1 MRRNLF
7 YLILLFLLVLLFF
20 YKIFAGNVLLPAD
33 LSLRIQ
39 PWRSYSHSLF
49 PDFQKVYNPLLDV
62 TLYFYPW
69 RVLLEQ
75 SLRAGFIPLWS
86 SYNFCGQPFLA
97 NMASAC
103 LYPFNWPLLFL
114 SAHILMTINIIL
126 HFLLTS
132 IFTYFFLL
140 SLGVRKIS
148 ALLGAIIWTFSG
160 PMVAW
165 AEYQTPIAS
174 MCWLPLSLLL
184 FQLFLKKGNFLFA
197 VLSSLP
203 LALSLLAGHTQFALY
218 GWFTFFCFACFRIFS
233 EKRYKSGFLALFISL
248 LLGFLLSSPQ
258 LLPSFELSARSH
270 RSLGTSFSDLLATAM
285 PLDHLYTFLVPDFY
299 GNPVDYDYRGAF
311 NYVELCGYFGILP
324 FFLLP
329 FALKKRKESIFFLS
343 LSFLAILFALR
354 TPLLKIFIYLP
365 VFKFLAAPARDLYIV
380 SFSFAVL
387 SALGMDNLPE
397 KKSRLPLLILFILL
411 LLFALGLSQ
420 KGVEIGFPSLRATL
434 SFLFISILSLV
445 LLNLKKEHALVALAI
460 VDMFAFSMRFNPATS
475 PKMLFPS
482 VPIAE
487 QLKSIS
493 EKGRFLALPGA
504 RDPLDTL
511 LPNCNILLNLREV
524 QGGDSL
530 YPLRSLLFVQQINQ
544 TDERSNA
551 LYVKNPSSPLID
563 LMGVRFIFSSK
574 DRSIKENENSLPLFY
589 LVGETINVRNIRE
602 AIEKLHLASKEK
614 AVLEGGERLEG
625 RKLEYS
631 IRILEERSGKLRLY
645 VKSNE
650 KAYLIISET
659 FYPGWR
665 GFVDGK
671 EEEIV
676 PANLLFKAL
685 LLPKGEH
692 EVLLCYRPFSYK
704 VGLYLSLF
712 ALSFIV
718 SSLLFK
724 VRGKKDKPLK
734 GKL

>member
-1 MRRNLF
+1 
-7 YLILLFLLVLLFF
+7 
-20 YKIFAGNVLLPAD
+20 
-33 LSLRIQ
+33 
-39 PWRSYSHSLF
+39 
-49 PDFQKVYNPLLDV
+49 
-62 TLYFYPW
+62 
-69 RVLLEQ
+69 
-75 SLRAGFIPLWS
+75 
-86 SYNFCGQPFLA
+86 
-97 NMASAC
+97 MASAC
-103 LYPFNWPLLFL
+103 FYPFNWLLLFL
-114 SAHILMTINIIL
+114 PAHILMTINIFF

-132 IFTYFFLL
+132 IFAYFFLL

-165 AEYQTPIAS
+165 AEYQTPISS

-184 FQLFLKKGNFLFA
+184 FQLFLKKENFLFA
-197 VLSSLP
+197 ILSSLP
-203 LALSLLAGHTQFALY
+203 LALSVLAGHTQFALY
-218 GWFTFFCFACFRIFS
+218 GWFLFLCFACFRIFS
-233 EKRYKSGFLALFISL
+233 EKKYKSGFLALLTSL
-248 LLGFLLSSPQ
+248 LLGFLLSLPQ

-270 RSLGTSFSDLLATAM
+270 RSLGSSFSDLLATAM

-329 FALKKRKESIFFLS
+329 FALKKRKESLFFLS
-343 LSFLAILFALR
+343 LSILALLFALR
-354 TPLLKIFIYLP
+354 TPLLKIFLYLP

-380 SFSFAVL
+380 SFPFATL

-397 KKSRLPLLILFILL
+397 KKSRPPLLIFFILL

-420 KGVEIGFPSLRATL
+420 KAAEIGFPFLRAIL
-434 SFLFISILSLV
+434 FFLLISILSL
-445 LLNLKKEHALVALAI
+445 LFLNLKREYALVALAI
-460 VDMFAFSMRFNPATS
+460 VDMFVFGIRFNPAIP

-487 QLKSIS
+487 QLKNIS
-493 EKGRFLALPGA
+493 DKGRFLALPGA

-511 LPNCNILLNLREV
+511 LPNCNILLNLKEV

-544 TDERSNA
+544 TNERSNA
-551 LYVKNPSSPLID
+551 LYVKNPPSPLLD
-563 LMGVRFIFSSK
+563 LMGVRFLFSSK
-574 DRSIKENENSLPLFY
+574 DGGIKENENSLPLFY
-589 LVGETINVRNIRE
+589 LVGETINVRDMRE
-602 AIEKLHLASKEK
+602 AIGRLHLASKEK
-614 AVLEGGERLEG
+614 AVLEGGEKLEG

-631 IRILEERSGKLRLY
+631 LKILEQRSGKLRLY

-665 GFVDGK
+665 GYVDGK

-685 LLPKGEH
+685 LLPEGEH
-692 EVLLCYRPFSYK
+692 EVLLSYRPFSYK
-704 VGLYLSLF
+704 FGLYLSLL

-724 VRGKKDKPLK
+724 VRRKEDKPLK